1 MEKLMASPRPRWSF
15 SAMLITRGK
24 KVLSWGASADDAND
38 PFSFG
43 GWNHDREKGSG
54 ENHHQNMLWQHQSS
68 GKKHFLLTFN
78 QACSDWDSSL
88 GFSFLSSIR
97 SRLQLKPKRNGFDLI
112 PYICSRMWVGET
124 RFVRGP
130 ECRERNYDSPRLLR
144 TNNILGVDPSWQDF
158 ISPSLNCQKS
168 HFLQR
173 SSNMPI

>member
-1 MEKLMASPRPRWSF
+1 MLTTHFHLADGITIERKGAGRIIIKICCGNINPLARSISF
-15 SAMLITRGK
+15 S
-24 KVLSWGASADDAND
+24 LSIR
-38 PFSFG
+38 PV
-43 GWNHDREKGSG
+43 RIET
-54 ENHHQNMLWQHQSS
+54 L
-68 GKKHFLLTFN
+68 
-78 QACSDWDSSL
+78 SL

-97 SRLQLKPKRNGFDLI
+97 SRFRLKPKRNGFDLI
-112 PYICSRMWVGET
+112 RCICSRMWVGET

-144 TNNILGVDPSWQDF
+144 TNNILGVDPSCQDF